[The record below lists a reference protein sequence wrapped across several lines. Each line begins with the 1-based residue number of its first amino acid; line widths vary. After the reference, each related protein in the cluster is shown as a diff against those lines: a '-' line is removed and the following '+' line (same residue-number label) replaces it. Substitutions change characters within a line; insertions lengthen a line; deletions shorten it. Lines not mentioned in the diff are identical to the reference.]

1 MLCTFDDDIP
11 IFGEVV
17 DIIVT
22 MSGVCLFA
30 LKPYIGYQFSSHF
43 NSYEVT
49 LKATIIAGY

>member
-1 MLCTFDDDIP
+1 MHICL

-30 LKPYIGYQFSSHF
+30 YIGYQFSSHF

-49 LKATIIAGY
+49 LNHSQFLIHK